1 VLVRL
6 VVDLNLSHLPL
17 VDLLVAAQ
25 LLELPLLE
33 LPLLEVPLLEVPLL
47 EAPLL
52 EVKLLRHLELADLV
66 VGRPLMVQVLSLLAA
81 DSLPDQ
87 PLQIQP
93 QNRSSTCL
101 YK

>member
-1 VLVRL
+1 LF
-6 VVDLNLSHLPL
+6 
-17 VDLLVAAQ
+17 

-33 LPLLEVPLLEVPLL
+33 APLLEAPLL

-52 EVKLLRHLELADLV
+52 EVKLLRHLELADHLV

-87 PLQIQP
+87 PLQMQP